1 MAERRL
7 AGCSILILE
16 DEYLIA
22 MDVEQTCLDWGA
34 DGVTILR
41 SLEQLGEDPFA
52 EHRFD
57 AAILDLRLGGQ
68 STTGFARVLADRGV
82 PFVFATGMSDA
93 TEITENFPDVP
104 VIAKPYSGDELVMM
118 LTNVI
123 RAVAK
128 TGGSSAPEM
137 CGSDAGVPL
146 DGRG

>member
-1 MAERRL
+1 LAERRL
-7 AGCSILILE
+7 TGCSILILE

-41 SLEQLGEDPFA
+41 SLEQLGDDPFS

-57 AAILDLRLGGQ
+57 AAILDLRLGGE

-104 VIAKPYSGDELVMM
+104 VIAKPYSGDELVLV
-118 LTNVI
+118 LTKVI
-123 RAVAK
+123 HELALEA
-128 TGGSSAPEM
+128 GS
-137 CGSDAGVPL
+137 GVSDIRTCKSHLAL
-146 DGRG
+146 DGRS